1 MQDGH
6 VRPPAAPHD
15 AMASPEAGPTP
26 LNGARHG
33 PPAPLPERTQR
44 GFVPDACTQGAGAR
58 RLVRRLHAAV
68 CLLSRP
74 TAHIRQPACRAH
86 AWTNWARSRGGRS
99 PARWTWSTERRQ
111 GWAPSLSKV
120 PARICI
126 FAWGLSVFGSGVYE
140 GGVGDGVSSFSGR
153 GLGDEDANDCLEVRS
168 DTKRTFY
175 LSKIFFNL

>member
-58 RLVRRLHAAV
+58 RLVRRLRAAV

-120 PARICI
+120 PARILHLC
-126 FAWGLSVFGSGVYE
+126 LGV
-140 GGVGDGVSSFSGR
+140 DCLWFWCLRGR
-153 GLGDEDANDCLEVRS
+153 GGGWCVQLFGTGLGRRRCKCL
-168 DTKRTFY
+168 FGG
-175 LSKIFFNL
+175 